1 MTTRSQRAEQLEPL
15 LTNALEAPT
24 TDLDHIFRRLSVSVR
39 ATDVADIL
47 GMVERDLDDTPIT
60 NSSGDPVHLTLAQ
73 KRRILFLAPFMA
85 ARDNKS
91 WGTVT
96 GDEFNDWWVDNPS
109 AWAVIPQ
116 PPPVPNIVNRRHCC
130 CCCRC
135 CPCSDR

>member
-1 MTTRSQRAEQLEPL
+1 MTTRSQRAEQLEAW

-24 TDLDHIFRRLSVSVR
+24 TDLDHIFRRLSVSVG

-47 GMVERDLDDTPIT
+47 GMVECDLDDTPIT

-73 KRRILFLAPFMA
+73 KRRILFLDPFMA

-96 GDEFNDWWVDNPS
+96 ADEFNDWRVEHPS
-109 AWAVIPQ
+109 A
-116 PPPVPNIVNRRHCC
+116 
-130 CCCRC
+130 
-135 CPCSDR
+135 